1 VPQLALFA
9 ADLVAVSL
17 LVFAL
22 YLPRHG
28 RRDLVVAFLV
38 VNVGVLAVTAILSR
52 SDVGAGLGLGL
63 FGVLSII
70 RLRSTELAQQEV
82 AYYFTALAL
91 ALLGGIGSDDVALP
105 LSLMVLI
112 LLVVYLGDHPR
123 VSRRYRQQVIVLDAA
138 VSDHEQLIE
147 RLAVLLGVRVHSV
160 SVQRLDLVNDTTTVE
175 VRYADPGAAKRAA
188 AAAHLRAGAA
198 R

>member
-1 VPQLALFA
+1 MDHLGLIA
-9 ADLVAVSL
+9 ADLAAVCL
-17 LVFAL
+17 LVFGL

-38 VNVGVLAVTAILSR
+38 VNVGVLAVTAVLSR
-52 SDVGAGLGLGL
+52 STVGAGLGLGL

-70 RLRSTELAQQEV
+70 RLRSTELAQEEV

-91 ALLGGIGSDDVALP
+91 GLLGGIGIDDPLLP
-105 LSLMVLI
+105 LSLMALI

-123 VSRRYRQQVIVLDAA
+123 VSKRYRQQVIVLDTA
-138 VSDHEQLIE
+138 VAGHDDLVE
-147 RLAVLLGVRVHSV
+147 RLTVLLGVRVHSV

-175 VRYADPGAAKRAA
+175 VRYADPGTSRRVAAP
-188 AAAHLRAGAA
+188 AHVRTGVLR
-198 R
+198 

>member
-1 VPQLALFA
+1 VDQLALFA
-9 ADLVAVSL
+9 ADLAAVCL
-17 LVFAL
+17 LVFGL

-38 VNVGVLAVTAILSR
+38 VNVGVLAVTAVLSR
-52 SDVGAGLGLGL
+52 STVGAGLGLGL
-63 FGVLSII
+63 FGVLSFI

-91 ALLGGIGSDDVALP
+91 ALLGGIGTDNHWLP
-105 LSLMVLI
+105 LSLMALI

-123 VSRRYRQQVIVLDAA
+123 VSRRYRQQVIVLDTA
-138 VSDHEQLIE
+138 VAGHDDLVE
-147 RLAVLLGVRVHSV
+147 RLTALLGARVHSV

-175 VRYADPGAAKRAA
+175 VRYADPGTR
-188 AAAHLRAGAA
+188 LAA
-198 R
+198 REHPRSGALR

>member
-1 VPQLALFA
+1 MDQLGLFA
-9 ADLVAVSL
+9 ADLAAVSL
-17 LVFAL
+17 LVFGL

-38 VNVGVLAVTAILSR
+38 VNVGVLAVTAVLSR
-52 SDVGAGLGLGL
+52 STVGAGLGLGL

-91 ALLGGIGSDDVALP
+91 ALLGGIGMDNVWMP
-105 LSLMVLI
+105 LSLMALI

-123 VSRRYRQQVIVLDAA
+123 VSKRYRQQVIVLDTA
-138 VSDHEQLIE
+138 VAGHDDLVE
-147 RLAVLLGVRVHSV
+147 RLTVLLGVRVHSV

-175 VRYADPGAAKRAA
+175 VRYADPETSTRVAAR
-188 AAAHLRAGAA
+188 AHLRSEAL